1 MGYTQQRV
9 NLVCRFKPLSRAHFG
24 WLLLNVARPALCFIE
39 HKHVLVC
46 CTALVLFSAQ
56 AAGKIRLAT
65 TAIPQ
70 LRQNATCCRP
80 FWLKVD
86 TKGGYEKHVG
96 WGKTEPSRVGWGNC
110 LRSKVLTITMSGV
123 FFVLQPSSV
132 CLLSHCYRSS
142 FPTFHPYL
150 CLYLTICLW
159 PSLTLKYQQCVEKRE
174 TTEREEKGG
183 KRERGGVEKE
193 REGETDEGRTAAGGC
208 HGNREDCYTAHV
220 NRRSLMGGER
230 DGRGG
235 GEGRGGAEK
244 ASMSR

>member
-65 TAIPQ
+65 TATPQ

-174 TTEREEKGG
+174 TTEREEK
-183 KRERGGVEKE
+183 RERGSGE
-193 REGETDEGRTAAGGC
+193 REGGGDRWGEDSSRWLSWKQGGLL
-208 HGNREDCYTAHV
+208 HGSRQQAIVD
-220 NRRSLMGGER
+220 
-230 DGRGG
+230 GG
-235 GEGRGGAEK
+235 GEGW
-244 ASMSR
+244 